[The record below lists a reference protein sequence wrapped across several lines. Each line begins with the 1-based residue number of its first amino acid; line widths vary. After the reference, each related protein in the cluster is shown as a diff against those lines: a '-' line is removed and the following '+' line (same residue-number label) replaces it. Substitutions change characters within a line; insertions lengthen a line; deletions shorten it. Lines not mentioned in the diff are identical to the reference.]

1 MFKKMGL
8 GLIGI
13 ILVIGGVLLLKQPV
27 KTDILKELGQK
38 QTLRNQT
45 SEQKD
50 VIIDVSGYYDV
61 TTLKGQDGAQAISRL
76 PTVGQTLVGQFFDKG
91 ESVQLASQQE
101 VEMKPAKFAKL
112 DVKNKAVKLTNGGS
126 YLVGKQF
133 PAGTYKISLNT
144 VLPEIIN
151 KRGKADVAIIQGGV
165 YSPEK
170 PYETEAF
177 ELSNDKMSTV
187 VKLEND
193 KLLAIKSPVVEISLT
208 LEINK

>member
-8 GLIGI
+8 GLVVL
-13 ILVIGGVLLLKQPV
+13 ILVIGGVLLFKQPD

-38 QTLRNQT
+38 QILRNQT

-50 VIIDVSGYYDV
+50 VTIDVSGYYDV
-61 TTLKGQDGAQAISRL
+61 TTLKAQDGAQASNRM

-91 ESVQLASQQE
+91 ENVQLASQQE
-101 VEMKPAKFAKL
+101 VEMKPAKFSKL
-112 DVKNKAVKLTNGGS
+112 DVKNKEINLTNCGS

-133 PAGTYKISLNT
+133 PSGTYKISLNT
-144 VLPEIIN
+144 ALPEISN
-151 KRGKADVAIIQGGV
+151 KRGKADLAIIQGVV
-165 YSPEK
+165 YSPAK

-187 VKLEND
+187 VKLVKD
-193 KLLAIKSPVVEISLT
+193 KLLAIKSSDVEISLT
-208 LEINK
+208 LALTQ